1 MNEGWGRLPI
11 RVSLASLS
19 QEDFRRILT
28 EPEASLVKQYKALLA
43 TEKVEL
49 EFKADAIDELA
60 KLSAAINET
69 VENIGARRL
78 HTVMEKLLEEISFTA
93 SDKPGQKIAIDAAYV
108 RERVGALAKNA
119 DLSKFV
125 L

>member
-1 MNEGWGRLPI
+1 MRAANGAPETENIDL
-11 RVSLASLS
+11 
-19 QEDFRRILT
+19 DF
-28 EPEASLVKQYKALLA
+28 KD
-43 TEKVEL
+43 
-49 EFKADAIDELA
+49 DAIDELA
-60 KLSAAINET
+60 RLSAEINQT

-93 SDKPGQKIAIDAAYV
+93 SDKPGHKLDIDVAYV
-108 RERVGALAKNA
+108 REKVSSLAKNA

>member
-1 MNEGWGRLPI
+1 MFAE
-11 RVSLASLS
+11 
-19 QEDFRRILT
+19 
-28 EPEASLVKQYKALLA
+28 YKALLA

-49 EFKADAIDELA
+49 DFKPDAIDELA
-60 KLSAAINET
+60 RLSAEINET

-78 HTVMEKLLEEISFTA
+78 HTVMEKLLEEVSFSA
-93 SDKPGQKIAIDAAYV
+93 SDKPGQTVEIDAAYV
-108 RERVGALAKNA
+108 RSHVSELAKNT